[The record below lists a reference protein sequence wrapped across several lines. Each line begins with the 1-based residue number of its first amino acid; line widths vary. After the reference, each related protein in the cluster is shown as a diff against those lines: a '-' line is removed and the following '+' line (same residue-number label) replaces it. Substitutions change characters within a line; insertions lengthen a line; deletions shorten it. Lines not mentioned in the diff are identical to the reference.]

1 MMDMIIAGFY
11 LGLFIFA
18 LNGLQWIAL
27 QQKTRELAAKE
38 DDIRR
43 LLMRIKLRK

>member
-1 MMDMIIAGFY
+1 MDYIIAGFY

-18 LNGLQWIAL
+18 LNGMQLVAL
-27 QQKTRELAAKE
+27 QQKSRELAAKE
-38 DDIRR
+38 DDIKR

>member
-1 MMDMIIAGFY
+1 VEHIIAGFY

-18 LNGLQWIAL
+18 LNGLQLIAL
-27 QQKTRELAAKE
+27 QQKSRELAAKE

-43 LLMRIKLRK
+43 LLMRLKLRNK